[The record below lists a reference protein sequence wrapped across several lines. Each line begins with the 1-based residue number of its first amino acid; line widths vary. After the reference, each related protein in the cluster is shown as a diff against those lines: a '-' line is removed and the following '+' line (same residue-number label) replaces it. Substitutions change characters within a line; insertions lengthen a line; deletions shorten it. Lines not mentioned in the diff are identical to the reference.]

1 MSETS
6 SKNFGRT
13 WRFAL
18 PLAIFFGLVWFMW
31 KGLSLN
37 PRELPSALINKP
49 VPVFSL
55 PQLHDNTKTLS
66 SADMKGKV
74 WLLNVWASWCA
85 PCRQELPTLVT
96 LSQRDKVPV
105 YGLNYK
111 DQPEKAKALLRIA
124 GNPYAA
130 SAVDADGRVG
140 LDFGIQGVPETFVI
154 DGKGIVRLRHLG
166 PVTPEVWQ
174 DKLMPAIKALR

>member
-1 MSETS
+1 M
-6 SKNFGRT
+6 
-13 WRFAL
+13 RFAI
-18 PLAIFFGLVWFMW
+18 PLAIFLGLAVML
-31 KGLSLN
+31 GLGLQRD
-37 PRELPSALINKP
+37 PRNLPSALISQP
-49 VPVFSL
+49 APEIDRPL
-55 PQLHDNTKTLS
+55 LDAPDQRLTLQT
-66 SADMKGKV
+66 MQGQV

-130 SAVDADGRVG
+130 SAVDTDGRVG

-174 DKLMPAIKALR
+174 EKLMPAIKALR